1 MGGEE
6 NISPRTEMVNRNFDV
21 QMFAVFFS
29 FPSGLI
35 IFNHN
40 YLPQK
45 TAQMFPS
52 RLKGSGTLSALV
64 PVAEILCA
72 THS

>member
-21 QMFAVFFS
+21 QMLFFS
-29 FPSGLI
+29 FLALSGLI
-35 IFNHN
+35 ILLLIT
-40 YLPQK
+40 YLKKQHK
-45 TAQMFPS
+45 CS
-52 RLKGSGTLSALV
+52 HLDCKGSGTLSALV

-72 THS
+72 TA